1 MKTALTDCNLVDIL
15 VVGRA
20 LPQEEI
26 EQIVAFSGDEFD
38 IQQIAVQ
45 IMSANNPR
53 WCIRVK
59 ETGEPLVAAGMQQ
72 IGSNIW
78 RTWFFATQSAW
89 DDYGREITVHTAK
102 TRKLMT
108 EEQEYMRIETVCLAT
123 RKLAQEWYT
132 AVGMEY
138 ESTMHG
144 YGVNGESA
152 VMYVSTVGAR
162 KY

>member
-1 MKTALTDCNLVDIL
+1 MKTILTDCNLVDVL
-15 VVGRA
+15 FVGRS

-26 EQIVAFSGDEFD
+26 EQIEAFSGDKFN
-38 IQQIAVQ
+38 IQEIAIQ
-45 IMSANNPR
+45 LFNTEHPR
-53 WCIRVK
+53 WCIRVE
-59 ETGEPLVAAGMQQ
+59 ETGEPLVVAGMHQ
-72 IGSNIW
+72 IGSNSW

-89 DDYGREITVHTAK
+89 DDYGREISFHTAK
-102 TRKLMT
+102 TRKLMM

-132 AVGMEY
+132 AVGMKY

-152 VMYVSTVGAR
+152 VMYVSTIGAR
-162 KY
+162 NY